1 MELPVWIDAFKSEIE
16 NVVNEKVPE
25 PLYKPDETR
34 IAVSTSK
41 RAQRDFQKRFSG
53 LDIDWAPVEN
63 KLVAWTNQKDRLSL
77 EICFIFKECP
87 VDSTNKVGKS
97 GRGATGKQLAA
108 RDRYIAQQEAAG
120 IRPIWK
126 DVYELF
132 ECTSVVCPNRGF
144 SCWREP
150 MSKKHFKLDT
160 DTLEK
165 LVEFAEDGNKLETQ
179 DHMPERIREII
190 YKRVEEEAERKLLK
204 RKATDPVPT
213 TIRVCCSSSHDGC
226 SEPRKA
232 ARREDPLKFPM
243 PIDEAPESYCDW
255 LCSQVTNAAWH
266 AAYRL
271 ASEVVLNEGYDLAQV
286 DRDRAVNVKM
296 LVASGVRR
304 GIAVQFVSRIREWL
318 DSIISE

>member
-1 MELPVWIDAFKSEIE
+1 MMILTGDTVEDVNIAPVVYWIDAFKSEIE

-41 RAQRDFQKRFSG
+41 RAERDFQKRFTG
-53 LDIDWAPVEN
+53 LNIDWVPVEN
-63 KLVAWTNQKDRLSL
+63 KLVAWTNQKDRLTL

-120 IRPIWK
+120 IRPVWK

-150 MSKKHFKLDT
+150 TSKKHFKLDT

-190 YKRVEEEAERKLLK
+190 YKRVEEEAERSYSKGRQPTRFLL
-204 RKATDPVPT
+204 
-213 TIRVCCSSSHDGC
+213 
-226 SEPRKA
+226 
-232 ARREDPLKFPM
+232 
-243 PIDEAPESYCDW
+243 
-255 LCSQVTNAAWH
+255 Q
-266 AAYRL
+266 L
-271 ASEVVLNEGYDLAQV
+271 ASAAAVDLMGAVSHEKLPVLKIHLRFRSSKV
-286 DRDRAVNVKM
+286 I
-296 LVASGVRR
+296 L
-304 GIAVQFVSRIREWL
+304 
-318 DSIISE
+318 